1 MFSGT
6 PHLIKPSAL
15 EWASWARLGSLCRP
29 SMNETAAKW
38 NFLGK
43 NNEVA
48 HHYQDAWGRVELSES
63 QLADAFTEAV
73 KQVSWYDEKSN
84 WFLQG
89 FV

>member
-1 MFSGT
+1 
-6 PHLIKPSAL
+6 
-15 EWASWARLGSLCRP
+15 
-29 SMNETAAKW
+29 MNETAAKW

-84 WFLQG
+84 
-89 FV
+89 